1 MVNNK
6 DKEKLM
12 KEVLGKKRTSF
23 NVLDAKEY
31 LEDLKLGGEKK
42 ETSKKINE
50 ANSVLEE
57 LNSIL
62 LQQQKDLESMVN
74 ETLGSKTLSEKDM
87 NKLQNE
93 IEKDFGVVV
102 ETKQFIAK
110 DVSKEAFDN
119 VKEKISEVMI
129 GQNEAVEAIVNG
141 FRRPFVMNTGDEK
154 SQNNIIVLGKVGSG
168 KHSLIKH
175 VASFLSQKQIIESSE
190 VYTIDMSLYNS
201 SSQEQIFL
209 QDLYVALKGK
219 GSIICFENF
228 EVGYPPLLRMVN
240 DLAVNGKMILNKR
253 YVVNK
258 GQLSEAQTG
267 LVSEVVNSLSAKG
280 KYLIFISQNK
290 LSKVVDSFGATF
302 MQHINDIVEL
312 KEVDED
318 VLRKIINIKLLNLTK
333 SVSSNLKLNLKIQE
347 DIINNIYLTFDKDF
361 GLDSID
367 EIISKYYKELSEA
380 KLKDDIGDNIDVY
393 LEVVDN
399 KAVAKIN
406 EKSYGLV
413 KEIDNGLDEIN
424 KELDEVVGLNMVKDY
439 IKTLQSH
446 ILVQNKRKQQGLKTS
461 DVSKHMIFTGNPGTG
476 KTTIARLISRYMK
489 AIGALSQGQLVEVT
503 RADLVG
509 KYVGHT
515 APLTLS
521 VIKSAIGGVL
531 FIDEAY
537 SLYRGKDDSFGL
549 EAIDTL
555 VKAMEDY
562 RDDLIVIL
570 AGYSKEMSVFLE
582 SNSGLKSRFPNVI
595 NFPDYTGE
603 ELFKIASVIAR
614 GKGYKFSNDIE
625 KPLVDFF
632 NKKQESNAKENGNG
646 RLARNIVEEATLK
659 QSKRLIDSGSDKIDV
674 LELSDFNLD

>member
-74 ETLGSKTLSEKDM
+74 ETLGSNTLSEKDM

-93 IEKDFGVVV
+93 IQKDFGVVV

-347 DIINNIYLTFDKDF
+347 DIINNIYSTFDKDF